1 MKNILELIKKH
12 KVRLLI
18 ILTVF
23 FFFRSCSRSIKVG
36 NLEKQIVKYT
46 DTLSVVKVKSY
57 GEGVKFGVDKEKELI
72 LDFMDDELRSPQNL
86 NVRVKFEELH
96 NNIDSNKH
104 RK

>member
-12 KVRLLI
+12 KVQLLMV
-18 ILTVF
+18 LTVF
-23 FFFRSCSRSIKVG
+23 FFIRACSKSVKIG
-36 NLEKQIVKYT
+36 ILEKQIINHT
-46 DTLSVVKVKSY
+46 DTLSVIKMKSY
-57 GEGVKFGVDKEKELI
+57 NEGINFGIDKEKELI

-96 NNIDSNKH
+96 KNIDANRH